1 MQSAVIN
8 NREDLDAV
16 VGTPMHD
23 TFMDMLAG
31 SLWRL
36 EKDDAAQ
43 TWRAIEDNSTIERYG
58 FSRADFPGS
67 TPPDLPTY
75 VAPEDQYITVSPW
88 QIRKAL
94 NQMGLRAAVESAVA
108 SGPQD
113 IKDGWEFAS
122 KFVENDPFVV
132 LLGNALGVTSA
143 ELHQIF
149 ELAKTL

>member
-16 VGTPMHD
+16 AGTPAHD
-23 TFMDMLAG
+23 AFISMLAG

-36 EKDDAAQ
+36 AKDDDAQ

-58 FSRADFPGS
+58 FSRADFS
-67 TPPDLPTY
+67 DATPPDLPAY

-108 SGPQD
+108 SGSQD